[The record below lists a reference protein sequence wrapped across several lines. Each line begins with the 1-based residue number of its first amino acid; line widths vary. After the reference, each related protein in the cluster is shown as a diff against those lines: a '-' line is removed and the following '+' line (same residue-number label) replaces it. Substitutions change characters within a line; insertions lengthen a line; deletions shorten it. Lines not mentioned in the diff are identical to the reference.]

1 VRDGD
6 QRAAVLLAF
15 GGHAAARRVALLSV
29 RPVDADSRGGGVM
42 AELDYLDDY
51 YWPPGF
57 CDALVA
63 AAIGAL
69 PGYDDAPWDWT
80 EETAW
85 PQRPRLVLA

>member
-1 VRDGD
+1 
-6 QRAAVLLAF
+6 
-15 GGHAAARRVALLSV
+15 
-29 RPVDADSRGGGVM
+29 M